1 MAFLKVLSCSLIFII
16 AAALFIDEHISIPKL
31 DILYPQH
38 YNIYFV
44 LDFNYGIFHGEYNV
58 SIYIPYET
66 QNIYVYKEKLSIIG
80 VRVTNDTQIS
90 KENNEEPFA
99 HEFNGSAYN
108 TETRITTISFP
119 YNLSLGF
126 YTLNMQFIGTL
137 AENGGFRT
145 FYMNQQN
152 DGV

>member
-1 MAFLKVLSCSLIFII
+1 VLSCSLIFII

-38 YNIYFV
+38 YNIHFV
-44 LDFNYGIFHGEYNV
+44 LDVNYGVFHGEYNV

-66 QNIYVYKEKLSIIG
+66 QNIFVHTENLTIIG
-80 VRVTNDTQIS
+80 VRVTNDTQVS
-90 KENNEEPFA
+90 KKNKEEASANSSNTFIYDNE
-99 HEFNGSAYN
+99 
-108 TETRITTISFP
+108 TCITIISFP

-126 YTLNMQFIGTL
+126 YILNVKFRGLL
-137 AENGGFRT
+137 AENGGFKT

-152 DGV
+152 DRV